1 MWKKTLQELF
11 RRLRVTGEGK
21 RPLKET
27 MLILFL
33 CGILLFVIML
43 PTDKNSSSFTKKNST
58 REKTV
63 STGSST
69 GETGENTQGAVTSV
83 DTYKKNLEEELTEFL
98 SSVAGVGEVK
108 VLIYMKESQE
118 YIVEK
123 DKPVVNSKNGESS
136 QESKDEVTV
145 YTKND
150 NGDEIPFIT
159 QTKSPAIDGVI
170 VAAQGA
176 ANEAVRLQ
184 IVRLVMALYGVEAN
198 KVEVTVLT
206 KEGG

>member
-1 MWKKTLQELF
+1 
-11 RRLRVTGEGK
+11 
-21 RPLKET
+21 

-69 GETGENTQGAVTSV
+69 GETAENTQGAVTSV